1 MQDNGLV
8 WSDTIQNFIFSVYY
22 VGASEMAPHSRWGAP
37 KLPLR
42 RERRKGNLGARR
54 NYRGEGKAK
63 LIFSQRDIDILKLI
77 RWCQFILPE
86 DLKAMFTATEVQ
98 NLTALGLIRQHEK
111 SKALIM
117 GKKGVQLLQ
126 ALFDKAAP
134 HYPPSYHTA
143 IVQRRLRLSKL
154 ALTAY
159 CGNVDIFLDRN
170 ELLSNT
176 PSMFLSTLTRERGAN
191 PWGSTRV
198 AAIAHLGDLFCAVHY
213 VCPGI
218 GKLALTDELTAFSNQ
233 TARSPEAKRA
243 FLFAG
248 ESYKDI
254 LTELEAD
261 ARTDTKLI
269 SYGGAYRCLQLPVHL
284 LSCDGT
290 GAVQLQIMA
299 QPGYRTRLAR
309 AALKEAYQP
318 PPLDVPVWD
327 AIYQGRP
334 LVIAADMDLRRLD
347 AAIRAARER
356 GIEQIAVV
364 ALERQAKE
372 VLIPRYQE
380 SGQARVFAL
389 TKEAI
394 MEVTGRPPVP
404 YAPPHTQFL
413 TEKGEVVDAPPI
425 RIPGKA
431 GGQAGRKARPMV

>member
-1 MQDNGLV
+1 M
-8 WSDTIQNFIFSVYY
+8 
-22 VGASEMAPHSRWGAP
+22 
-37 KLPLR
+37 
-42 RERRKGNLGARR
+42 
-54 NYRGEGKAK
+54 
-63 LIFSQRDIDILKLI
+63 IFSQQDIDILRLI
-77 RWCQFILPE
+77 RWCQFIMPE
-86 DLKAMFTATEVQ
+86 DVNVLTAETEVR
-98 NLTALGLIRQHEK
+98 NLVALGLIRQHER
-111 SKALIM
+111 SGALIM
-117 GKKGVQLLQ
+117 SKKGVLLLQ
-126 ALFDKAAP
+126 TFFTEEAP

-143 IVQRRLRLSKL
+143 IIQRRLHLSKL
-154 ALTAY
+154 VLTAY
-159 CGNVDIFLDRN
+159 RGNVDIFLDRN
-170 ELLSNT
+170 ELLNNT

-218 GKLALTDELTAFSNQ
+218 GKLSLTDELTAFSNQ
-233 TARSPEAKRA
+233 TAWFSDTKRA
-243 FLFAG
+243 FIFAG

-254 LTELEAD
+254 LAELEAD
-261 ARTDTKLI
+261 TQADSKLI
-269 SYGGAYRCLQLPVHL
+269 SYGGGYRCLQLPVHL
-284 LSCDGT
+284 LSCDDT

-299 QPGYRTRLAR
+299 QPDYRTRLAR